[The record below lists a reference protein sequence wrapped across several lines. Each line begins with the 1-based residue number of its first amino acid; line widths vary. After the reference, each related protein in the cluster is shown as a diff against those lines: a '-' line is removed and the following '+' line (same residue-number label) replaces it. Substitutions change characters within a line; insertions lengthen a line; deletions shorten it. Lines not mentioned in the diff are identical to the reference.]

1 MEVLLI
7 SSNRIVKEM
16 VRLAIKRVQGE
27 LESVDNISQAK
38 KDRYDFLIVDEP
50 LKQDIEGIKEY
61 LMVDL
66 TIALVSKDEELKDG
80 FDYILRK
87 PFLPTDIVQIL
98 TKYTKESKETNDNMS
113 LEEFIEDRENTIL
126 DIKEIEE
133 IRSLLEEDNTLT
145 FDEPKEKEQILEVK
159 DIELDEL
166 IDKFHSMKSKKL
178 KKLLRGAE
186 ITIKIRFP
194 KDSN

>member
-7 SSNRIVKEM
+7 SSSRIVKEM

-50 LKQDIEGIKEY
+50 LKRDIEGIKEY

-66 TIALVSKDEELKDG
+66 TIALVSKDEELKDE

-87 PFLPTDIVQIL
+87 PFLPTDIVQVL
-98 TKYTKESKETNDNMS
+98 TKCAKESKEIDNSIS
-113 LEEFIEDRENTIL
+113 LEEFMENRGTIL